1 MKNLKIARRYAK
13 ALLIIGKEDDKA
25 ESYKEE
31 LDRFSDLIT
40 REKELEQAIANPL
53 YDVGGRK
60 KVLQAVIDKVNISKV
75 MSSFLLLLFD
85 KGRFGFLS
93 DINEFYKKLADELKG
108 IVRASLVSAT
118 ELSSETVEKIRTTL
132 SKKTGKDIILEVEQD
147 PSLIGGIVSR
157 IGDLV
162 LDGSIKT
169 QLLNM
174 RESLKRGESV

>member
-1 MKNLKIARRYAK
+1 MKNLKVARRYAK

-108 IVRASLVSAT
+108 VVRASLVSAT

>member
-1 MKNLKIARRYAK
+1 VKNLKVARRYAK
-13 ALLIIGKEDDKA
+13 ALLIIGKEDNEA
-25 ESYKEE
+25 ETYKEE
-31 LDRFSDLIT
+31 LDRFSDLIAS
-40 REKELEQAIANPL
+40 EKELEQAITNPL
-53 YDVGGRK
+53 YNAGDRK
-60 KVLQAVIDKVNISKV
+60 KVLRAVIDKVNISKV
-75 MSSFLLLLFD
+75 MASFLLLLFD

-108 IVRASLVSAT
+108 VVRASLVSAN
-118 ELSSETVEKIRTTL
+118 ELSSESVEKIRTTL

-147 PSLIGGIVSR
+147 PSLIGGIVSQ

>member
-25 ESYKEE
+25 ETYKEE

-40 REKELEQAIANPL
+40 SQKELEQAITNPL

-75 MSSFLLLLFD
+75 MASFLLLLFD

-108 IVRASLVSAT
+108 VVRASLVSAT
-118 ELSSETVEKIRTTL
+118 GLSSETVEKIRTTL

-147 PSLIGGIVSR
+147 SSLIGGIVSR

>member
-1 MKNLKIARRYAK
+1 MKNLKVARRYAK

-31 LDRFSDLIT
+31 LGRFSDLIASQ
-40 REKELEQAIANPL
+40 KELEQAITNPL

-60 KVLQAVIDKVNISKV
+60 KVLQAVIDKLSISKV

-85 KGRFGFLS
+85 KGRFGYLS

-108 IVRASLVSAT
+108 IVRASLVSAA

>member
-25 ESYKEE
+25 ETYKEE

-40 REKELEQAIANPL
+40 SEKELEQAITNPL

-75 MSSFLLLLFD
+75 MASFLLLLFD
-85 KGRFGFLS
+85 KGRFGFLN

-108 IVRASLVSAT
+108 VVRASLVSAT

-147 PSLIGGIVSR
+147 SSLIGGIVSR